1 MPYASRSLVVVV
13 CLTGLSF
20 LQRPPC
26 VQEALKEQETSLK
39 KLENEK
45 QKLIEENI
53 DLKSTRDVLQKI
65 SQVQEKASEQ
75 LETANTKKDQNVG
88 SEIASIV
95 QV

>member
-1 MPYASRSLVVVV
+1 MRGEVGCS
-13 CLTGLSF
+13 GLFDSF
-20 LQRPPC
+20 ITSSSSPC

-45 QKLIEENI
+45 QKLIEENF
-53 DLKSTRDVLQKI
+53 DLKSTGDVLAKI

-75 LETANTKKDQNVG
+75 LETANTKKDPNVG
-88 SEIASIV
+88 SEIASID